1 MYLAVCNCVVCV
13 CMQEHKV
20 NLALWGHE
28 HAYQRSC
35 PVYRNT
41 CVNGNNGTVHV
52 IVGMGGQRH
61 NPPSY
66 YP

>member
-1 MYLAVCNCVVCV
+1 M
-13 CMQEHKV
+13 

-35 PVYRNT
+35 PVYQLKCTDNST
-41 CVNGNNGTVHV
+41 VDNSTADGSNGTVHV

-61 NPPSY
+61 STG